1 MKILPHMNKQQMQQE
16 NTKMLWKSENTKQR
30 SRKGIFYNLEIL
42 EIKNAYYKSIFCI
55 SFGQL
60 NYVAL

>member
-16 NTKMLWKSENTKQR
+16 NTKMLWKSENTKPE
-30 SRKGIFYNLEIL
+30 SRKGFFYNLEIL
-42 EIKNAYYKSIFCI
+42 EIKNAYYKSISCI

>member
-16 NTKMLWKSENTKQR
+16 NTKMLWKSENTKPQ
-30 SRKGIFYNLEIL
+30 SRKGFFYNL
-42 EIKNAYYKSIFCI
+42 EIKNAYYKSISCI

>member
-16 NTKMLWKSENTKQR
+16 DTKMLWKSENTKPQ
-30 SRKGIFYNLEIL
+30 SRKGFFYNLKIL
-42 EIKNAYYKSIFCI
+42 EIKTAYYESIFCI

-60 NYVAL
+60 NDVAL